1 MQSVLV
7 KPQTNISFGARQMI
21 SVSEL
26 RGLLEKGYSIDNI
39 SKYTGNTSM
48 YIRHLIDRN
57 NLTPDG
63 LARLQHLE
71 KQILE
76 LKNQRAT
83 LKQIKEATGESDNV
97 VRSIIANLFPEGYI
111 RAKQATR
118 TSPQSIAYMK
128 RKLQIDTFEGKIPM
142 YKRKPDVETRK
153 LSAKM
158 KMCKEILDLRAQ
170 GFSVKEIAETLR
182 KSEATIKGYLMFSK
196 QKKLN
201 WEV

>member
-1 MQSVLV
+1 MLSVLV
-7 KPQTNISFGARQMI
+7 KPQTNISFCARQMI

-63 LARLQHLE
+63 LARLQNLE

-97 VRSIIANLFPEGYI
+97 IRSIIANLFPEGYI

-118 TSPQSIAYMK
+118 TSPQSIAYMNH
-128 RKLQIDTFEGKIPM
+128 KLQIDTFEGKIPM

-170 GFSVKEIAETLR
+170 GLSVKEIAEALR
-182 KSEATIKGYLMFSK
+182 KSEATVKGYLTFCK

-201 WEV
+201 WEI

>member
-63 LARLQHLE
+63 LARLQNLE

-118 TSPQSIAYMK
+118 TSPQSIAYMN
-128 RKLQIDTFEGKIPM
+128 RKLQIDTFEGKTPM

-182 KSEATIKGYLMFSK
+182 KSEATVKGYLMFSK

>member
-63 LARLQHLE
+63 LARLQNLE

-118 TSPQSIAYMK
+118 TSPQSIAYMN

-182 KSEATIKGYLMFSK
+182 KSEATVKGYLTFCK

-201 WEV
+201 WEI